1 MLRFRTSYRDLLAT
15 IMLLLMLLQVV
26 FLAKVV
32 VKEDARTHVVVAAV
46 QVVPMLLVKN
56 FV

>member
-1 MLRFRTSYRDLLAT
+1 
-15 IMLLLMLLQVV
+15 MLLQVV